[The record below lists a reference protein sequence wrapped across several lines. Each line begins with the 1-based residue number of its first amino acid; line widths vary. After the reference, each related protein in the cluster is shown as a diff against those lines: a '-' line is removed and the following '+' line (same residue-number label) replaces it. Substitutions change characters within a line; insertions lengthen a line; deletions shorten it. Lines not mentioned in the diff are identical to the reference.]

1 MLYISFS
8 CVQLIGNGVLLNVL
22 SLFYLDNIDSYCK
35 ANPRAIKPHP
45 TNCAQYVDCSA
56 INSPYGKYIQEC
68 SYPDLFSVDT
78 MSCQKFES
86 VSCIPKNE
94 PQAPCK

>member
-1 MLYISFS
+1 MKFIKNETVEYHVTIL
-8 CVQLIGNGVLLNVL
+8 LI
-22 SLFYLDNIDSYCK
+22 DNIGSYCK
-35 ANPRAIKPHP
+35 ANPRAIKSHP
-45 TNCAQYVDCSA
+45 TNCAQFVDCSA

-68 SYPDLFSVDT
+68 TYPDLFSVTT